1 MEKSRSL
8 IAVLL
13 FATALGCA
21 QDAYPQDT
29 HPITHRQFSD
39 VSGGPDWLARPS
51 RETEEQ
57 PEKALDALAI
67 EKGSTVADVGCANG
81 YMTLKLARR
90 VGQQGIVYG
99 EDIQPGMLNMMI
111 RNAKA
116 QGLDNIKPVLGTDTD
131 AKLPKNAVDLII
143 LVDVYHEFQHPQEML
158 RSMREAL
165 RPNGRLVLLEYRA
178 EDKQLNIRELHK
190 MTVAQTRAEIEP
202 EGFRFDQ
209 SIETLPEQH
218 LIIYRK

>member
-8 IAVLL
+8 VAVLL
-13 FATALGCA
+13 FATAIGYA
-21 QDAYPQDT
+21 QDT
-29 HPITHRQFSD
+29 HPITHRQYSD
-39 VSGGPDWLARPS
+39 VTGGPQWLARPE
-51 RETEEQ
+51 REQEEQ

-90 VGQQGIVYG
+90 VGQQGTVYG

-111 RNAKA
+111 GNAKA
-116 QGLDNIKPVLGTDTD
+116 QGLDNIKPILGTDTD
-131 AKLPKNAVDLII
+131 SKLPKNSIDLIT
-143 LVDVYHEFQHPQEML
+143 LVDVYHEFHHPQEML

-165 RPNGRLVLLEYRA
+165 KPNGRLVLLEYRA
-178 EDKQLNIRELHK
+178 EDKKLNIRELHK

-209 SIETLPEQH
+209 VIETLPEQH
-218 LIIYRK
+218 LIIFRK

>member
-8 IAVLL
+8 LAVLL
-13 FATALGCA
+13 FATAIGYA
-21 QDAYPQDT
+21 QDT
-29 HPITHRQFSD
+29 HPITHRPYSD
-39 VSGGPDWLARPS
+39 VSGGPQWLARPE
-51 RETEEQ
+51 REQEEQ
-57 PEKALDALAI
+57 PEKALDALNI

-90 VGQQGIVYG
+90 VGQQGTVYG
-99 EDIQPGMLNMMI
+99 EDIQPQMLNLMI
-111 RNAKA
+111 ANARA
-116 QGLDNIKPVLGTDTD
+116 QGLNNVKPILGTDTD
-131 AKLPKNAVDLII
+131 PKLPKDSIDLII

-158 RSMREAL
+158 RGMKAAL
-165 RPNGRLVLLEYRA
+165 KPNGRLVLLEYRA

-202 EGFRFDQ
+202 EGFKFEQ

-218 LIIYRK
+218 LIIYRKQPL